1 MVIRIIFKMSLPTSE
16 KYEAY
21 KNELTKL
28 SKNVKLGLSKCL
40 QPCRKTILNVELLY
54 SKIRVCNFTL
64 YNSSVI
70 YLNNHFFIE
79 FCKDGSDNQEAQEYP
94 DSEE

>member
-1 MVIRIIFKMSLPTSE
+1 MSLPTSE
-16 KYEAY
+16 KYKTYE
-21 KNELTKL
+21 NELTKL
-28 SKNVKLGLSKCL
+28 SENVKLGLSKCL
-40 QPCRKTILNVELLY
+40 QPCRKSILNVELLY

-70 YLNNHFFIE
+70 YFNNHFFLE
-79 FCKDGSDNQEAQEYP
+79 FCKEVFDNQEAQEYP